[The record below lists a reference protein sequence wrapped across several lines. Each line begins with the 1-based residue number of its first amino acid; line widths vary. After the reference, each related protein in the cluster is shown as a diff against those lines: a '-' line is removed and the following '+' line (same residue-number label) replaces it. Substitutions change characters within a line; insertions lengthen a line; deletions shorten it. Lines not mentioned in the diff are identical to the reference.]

1 MIQLFK
7 GWGFPVLLFLCFLS
21 LGAWGIYLNDR
32 VEELKSFNLEL
43 QESVSSLKEIVDL
56 NDAAVRQHIAKLS
69 KSRKSLENKELMRD
83 LPTEDGKI
91 SPRLL
96 EILKRA
102 QQ

>member
-1 MIQLFK
+1 MWQVFK
-7 GWGFPVLLFLCFLS
+7 GLGFPVLLFLCFVS
-21 LGAWGIYLNDR
+21 LGIWGFYLNGR

-43 QESVSSLKEIVDL
+43 QDSLASLKEIVDL
-56 NDAAVRQHIAKLS
+56 NDLTTRKHLEKL
-69 KSRKSLENKELMRD
+69 KASRKVLDDKKILRD
-83 LPTEDGKI
+83 LPEEDSTV